1 MGKIRENRIPIE
13 NGTETQ
19 NKHNAM
25 RLNRQDHLIVF
36 TY

>member
-1 MGKIRENRIPIE
+1 MDKIRENCTPYK